1 MKLKYSGLTAS
12 GNTHPIFTRGDIYR
26 DQYGGTV
33 MIKGVEE
40 RRVTYRR
47 EGYEYDCVMPVYQ
60 FRRDFS
66 LVQTAPH
73 NVSTSNAVARANIQK
88 LKTMINGFRGKNETG
103 TERKTAVTR
112 HKTQRNR
119 SHYFCG

>member
-12 GNTHPIFTRGDIYR
+12 GNTHPKFTRGDIYR

-33 MIKGVEE
+33 MIKDVEE

-73 NVSTSNAVARANIQK
+73 NVPTSREKARANIQEIK
-88 LKTMINGFRGKNETG
+88 KMLNVFRGK
-103 TERKTAVTR
+103 K
-112 HKTQRNR
+112 
-119 SHYFCG
+119 

>member
-12 GNTHPIFTRGDIYR
+12 GNTHPKFTRGDIYR

-60 FRRDFS
+60 FDRDF
-66 LVQTAPH
+66 LWC
-73 NVSTSNAVARANIQK
+73 R
-88 LKTMINGFRGKNETG
+88 
-103 TERKTAVTR
+103 
-112 HKTQRNR
+112 QRNAASPPAGR
-119 SHYFCG
+119 KHAPIFRK

>member
-1 MKLKYSGLTAS
+1 KLKYSGLTAS
-12 GNTHPIFTRGDIYR
+12 GNTHPKFTRGDIYR

-66 LVQTAPH
+66 LVQAAPR
-73 NVSTSNAVARANIQK
+73 SKPTSRKKARANIQEIK
-88 LKTMINGFRGKNETG
+88 KMLNVFRGK
-103 TERKTAVTR
+103 K
-112 HKTQRNR
+112 
-119 SHYFCG
+119 

>member
-12 GNTHPIFTRGDIYR
+12 GNTHPKFTRGDIYR

-33 MIKGVEE
+33 MIKGVAG
-40 RRVTYRR
+40 RCVTYRR

-66 LVQTAPH
+66 LVQ
-73 NVSTSNAVARANIQK
+73 NA
-88 LKTMINGFRGKNETG
+88 TRGKPTSREKARENIKKIKSMLSASRG
-103 TERKTAVTR
+103 K
-112 HKTQRNR
+112 K
-119 SHYFCG
+119 